1 MEDIVVVETVA
12 EVKIEVVEMDTVVE
26 VKIEVVEEEAQVVE
40 MDTVVEMETEVV
52 EMDTVVEEEAQ
63 VVEEEAQAVELS
75 GEAQAQLARTLAE
88 RHARTW
94 EAQVAWFTSR
104 QIVDY
109 EGLGELEMEVAAET
123 EVAETEVAE
132 TESVVETESVEETEA
147 RRCLSQSAR
156 HLKARRLELDIERH
170 MARLQPDIPYESEL
184 EELDFRR
191 VHVQENR
198 MALDAA
204 RLALD
209 ESRLALESQAHLPE

>member
-1 MEDIVVVETVA
+1 MTPPPFEFRGRWVSPNGGEMEEMTMEDIVVVETVA
-12 EVKIEVVEMDTVVE
+12 EVKTEVVEMDTVVE
-26 VKIEVVEEEAQVVE
+26 VKTEVVEEEAQAVE
-40 MDTVVEMETEVV
+40 MDT
-52 EMDTVVEEEAQ
+52 

-132 TESVVETESVEETEA
+132 TEVVETESVEETQA
-147 RRCLSQSAR
+147 RRCLSQSVR
-156 HLKARRLELDIERH
+156 HLKARRLALDIERH
-170 MARLQPDIPYESEL
+170 TL
-184 EELDFRR
+184 
-191 VHVQENR
+191 
-198 MALDAA
+198 
-204 RLALD
+204 
-209 ESRLALESQAHLPE
+209 